1 VKILEKVADGYV
13 VTTIIVV
20 TTCFV
25 EIATVTEIGI

>member
-1 VKILEKVADGYV
+1 VKIPEKVADGYGV
-13 VTTIIVV
+13 AIVV

>member
-1 VKILEKVADGYV
+1 VKIPEKVADGYGV
-13 VTTIIVV
+13 VIVV

>member
-1 VKILEKVADGYV
+1 MDRINKRDEWVMKLAL
-13 VTTIIVV
+13 VV